1 MTVASTH
8 TAGLRVLAEDE
19 MPLVSAPSAGGDLA
33 SAAAPGPGSTLPLA
47 DVMFTVSAASAKLT
61 EDSLTLIGV
70 ASTSVFSTR
79 QSKAGVESTGDCR
92 PLCPP

>member
-1 MTVASTH
+1 MH

-33 SAAAPGPGSTLPLA
+33 SAAEPGPGSTLPPA

-79 QSKAGVESTGDCR
+79 QSKAGVESTGGCR